1 MARLLEKYR
10 NDVRPKLME
19 RFGLK
24 NPLAAP
30 RLDKIVISMGVG
42 KSIADKTV
50 LESAVRDLTLIAGQ
64 KPVIT
69 KAKTSISAFKVR
81 QGMSI
86 GCVVTLRGLR
96 MYEFLDRFINVA
108 VPRIR
113 DFRGLPR
120 SFDGRG
126 NYNMGLDEQSVF
138 PEVPVDKIVH
148 SQGMNLTLVVRN
160 SDDERT
166 EEMLKG
172 LGMPFAHEEENAKKS
187 GGQKSA

>member
-86 GCVVTLRGLR
+86 GCVVTGK
-96 MYEFLDRFINVA
+96 
-108 VPRIR
+108 
-113 DFRGLPR
+113 
-120 SFDGRG
+120 
-126 NYNMGLDEQSVF
+126 Q
-138 PEVPVDKIVH
+138 
-148 SQGMNLTLVVRN
+148 QWCLT
-160 SDDERT
+160 
-166 EEMLKG
+166 
-172 LGMPFAHEEENAKKS
+172 ENAGRS
-187 GGQKSA
+187 EAPNHPRNALNHNGTIGQSSLRRPRRTRRGPTVGFQTRRRAIHSREVNHGHALPDSHIGRFDSLVCTLHQCPYAPP